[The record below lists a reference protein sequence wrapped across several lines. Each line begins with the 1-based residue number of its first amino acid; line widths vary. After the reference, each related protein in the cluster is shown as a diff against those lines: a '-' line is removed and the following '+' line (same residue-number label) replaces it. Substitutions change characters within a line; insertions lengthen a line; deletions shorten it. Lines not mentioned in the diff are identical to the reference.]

1 MGQRVLCFSKNI
13 YEFQSLKQA
22 WQFETVQN
30 VVRSLKSSMIVYKYL
45 SMFSWRSANW
55 LIGSPNIIVIV
66 KYWSLEKYLV
76 PSPVQSCNL
85 IFSVNLA
92 QFTILKMLNK
102 LSLHADKIWTTRFNT
117 TLKPISVTHQPPDI
131 QTLSCQW
138 LELKTNVR
146 EVFIITCW
154 KVFIITCWKCL
165 LGLLH

>member
-1 MGQRVLCFSKNI
+1 MSRQPDIFTRNGATRFMLYWNI
-13 YEFQSLKQA
+13 YEFQSLQQTGHG
-22 WQFETVQN
+22 QFETVQN
-30 VVRSLKSSMIVYKYL
+30 VVRSLKSNMYKYL

-55 LIGSPNIIVIV
+55 LIGSPNIIV

-102 LSLHADKIWTTRFNT
+102 PSLHADKIWTNRFNT

-138 LELKTNVR
+138 LELKTNVS
-146 EVFIITCW
+146 EVFIISDY
-154 KVFIITCWKCL
+154 
-165 LGLLH
+165 